1 MSDFQE
7 GRLVRFAHQKDG
19 GPVHRVSKRVTNSLG
34 EFVELEDMVGQFAV
48 HLFVS
53 AEPEAPAAHRWSG
66 WPGAWC
72 LDCGIEDP
80 IEQALADGNY
90 VEVPDPSTEMGFRF
104 DFPNVTVPP
113 CPCPGEGRFD
123 PYRKP

>member
-1 MSDFQE
+1 MSDFRE
-7 GRLVRFAHQKDG
+7 GRLVRFAHQKAG

-53 AEPEAPAAHRWSG
+53 AEPEAPASHRWSG
-66 WPGAWC
+66 
-72 LDCGIEDP
+72 
-80 IEQALADGNY
+80 
-90 VEVPDPSTEMGFRF
+90 
-104 DFPNVTVPP
+104 PNVAVPP